1 MKENRVFGV
10 FAILSAIFFWI
21 AGITHFLMPEEQLHF
36 ARGITSEFFTSL
48 GQNAIAFHIHYW
60 AFFIASLMAMGV
72 FILGRQE
79 EDSSIFKVTRIWGI
93 AGLALIA
100 LDFAR
105 MHYEAIH
112 IASVFSTY
120 PEAIKTMVLSSGL
133 NRLDPYGIVFS
144 LVGIHVLVWNYYAIR
159 LRTMAIW
166 LSYLGVL
173 GGVILQFVF
182 IGTLFQASIMITIAS
197 GLGGILIFPIWLV
210 FAGVE
215 SLKG

>member
-1 MKENRVFGV
+1 
-10 FAILSAIFFWI
+10 
-21 AGITHFLMPEEQLHF
+21 
-36 ARGITSEFFTSL
+36 
-48 GQNAIAFHIHYW
+48 
-60 AFFIASLMAMGV
+60 
-72 FILGRQE
+72 
-79 EDSSIFKVTRIWGI
+79 
-93 AGLALIA
+93 
-100 LDFAR
+100 
-105 MHYEAIH
+105 
-112 IASVFSTY
+112 
-120 PEAIKTMVLSSGL
+120 MVLSSGL

-166 LSYLGVL
+166 LSCLGIL

-182 IGTLFQASIMITIAS
+182 IGTLCQASIMITIAS